1 MSGVHLCKRTLKST
15 MITDYLCHHCFQRL
29 TCCKSGCF
37 MYLPF
42 TVREWCRPNSWQRQV
57 RRKQWLDYP
66 AVKKKISMI
75 WHMSSCF

>member
-1 MSGVHLCKRTLKST
+1 

-66 AVKKKISMI
+66 AVKKFRWYGI
-75 WHMSSCF
+75 WAAVLRQHQHVTDGQMDR